1 MAKAKKCDVCG
12 KFYEMYNVRQDSR
25 KPNGFQMLNIDADGR
40 YFSGPTVDCCQ
51 ECMTSIQNHIESLK
65 KKKGGGKD

>member
-1 MAKAKKCDVCG
+1 MAKAKKCDICG

-40 YFSGPTVDCCQ
+40 CYFSGPTVDCCP
-51 ECMTSIQNHIESLK
+51 ECMASIQNHIESLK
-65 KKKGGGKD
+65 GGKD